1 MKEVNKVNN
10 EKGIEP
16 KDVVKKPELSKPL
29 EVEIPEKIAKHLKDL
44 DMKSRSL
51 INNFVSVS
59 FQVVELQSRQ
69 QDINAKIKKNHED
82 TDGKMKYAF
91 DKLKLK
97 KKVEYRWSYDTKNLK
112 FIGVLKPKPRPK
124 PEQGKTIT
132 EGK

>member
-1 MKEVNKVNN
+1 MNKV
-10 EKGIEP
+10 ESREP
-16 KDVVKKPELSKPL
+16 KVEVTKSEPPKPL

-44 DMKSRSL
+44 DMKRRNL
-51 INNFVSVS
+51 VNAFVNLS
-59 FQVVELQSRQ
+59 FQVVDLQTQ
-69 QDINAKIKKNHED
+69 QKDTRDKINNTTEAVNAKI
-82 TDGKMKYAF
+82 KYAF

-97 KKVEYRWSYDTKNLK
+97 KKIQYRWSYDAKNLK